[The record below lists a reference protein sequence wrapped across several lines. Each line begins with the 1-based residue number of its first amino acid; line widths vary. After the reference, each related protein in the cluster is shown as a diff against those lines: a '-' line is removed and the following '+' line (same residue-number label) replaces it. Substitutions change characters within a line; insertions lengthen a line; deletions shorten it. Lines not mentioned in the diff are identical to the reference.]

1 MTYARHGS
9 TPTPSCEAP
18 EGARHPGGTAAHATS
33 DELPPSTSRPPT
45 TSSDPLVRLESRPAR
60 GAAVLAALCFVALLP
75 TLLSPFFGDDYFHIE
90 HAADLRDALTKGW
103 VLPIDKVGA
112 WWTEPGLS
120 VEYFRP
126 LVVLSF
132 AADRALYGRFAGGYH
147 LTNLLL
153 HVATTLLLWRIARHV
168 LGRGFA
174 AWAAAALFAIHPA
187 HTVAIGW
194 ISGRTDVLATVF
206 YAAAFLLYLQWRAR
220 AGSPL
225 RLALACVGFAL
236 ALLAKEMAIT
246 LPAVVL
252 AHALLTSRAGADEA
266 TGAERGA
273 ESLPRRLF
281 APLVLGVV
289 ALAYLA
295 VRVKVLGGL
304 HAPPVPFAYHL
315 GDAGLVLH
323 LLTAPLLYLADL
335 VIFVPPDP
343 MATLP
348 FWTSHLLLLAAFLAI
363 VLFIFAGTMKKAPT
377 RALALWGLAWMG
389 ITVLPVLMLTMGEH
403 FLYLP
408 SLGYCVLVASQLPAS
423 PDAIDRKQ
431 RRSLAVVGAL
441 VALVCF
447 GRTAMFTWFSRDGAA
462 AIEQA
467 GAAIDRAPRAT
478 RVLVADLPASA
489 ALAFPDAVRL
499 AHPDRQLDVE
509 ILSLVPR
516 VMPDADDLSTVA
528 FDAPD
533 RLTLRRPSGYLGSY
547 LERAL
552 QGPPVA
558 FRPGDTVQRPG
569 YSVTVI
575 EAGAPPG
582 RLRAFEVKLSE
593 PVETLVLTRARG
605 GQSPGA
611 EGNLVPLAPISPQ

>member
-1 MTYARHGS
+1 LSPTLAPTE
-9 TPTPSCEAP
+9 TPPAVR
-18 EGARHPGGTAAHATS
+18 A
-33 DELPPSTSRPPT
+33 
-45 TSSDPLVRLESRPAR
+45 DPLARLESSPAW
-60 GAAVLAALCFVALLP
+60 GAATLAALCLAALFP

-90 HAADLRDALTKGW
+90 HAANLGDALTKGW
-103 VLPIDKVGA
+103 VLPIEKVGA
-112 WWTEPGLS
+112 WWTRPGLS

-126 LVVLSF
+126 LVVLTF

-153 HVATTLLLWRIARHV
+153 HLATTLLLWRIARHV

-220 AGSPL
+220 PGSPL
-225 RLALACVGFAL
+225 RLALACVAFAL

-246 LPAVVL
+246 LPAIVL
-252 AHALLTSRAGADEA
+252 VHALLTRRADGAGGDGVPGA
-266 TGAERGA
+266 TAAEGGP
-273 ESLPRRLF
+273 ESLPRRLIAPF
-281 APLVLGVV
+281 ALGLV

-295 VRVKVLGGL
+295 IRVKVLGGF

-315 GDAGLVLH
+315 GDPGLALH

-348 FWTSHLLLLAAFLAI
+348 FWTSHLPLLAAFLAM
-363 VLFIFAGTMKKAPT
+363 VLFVFAGTMKKAPT
-377 RALALWGLAWMG
+377 RPLALWGLAWMG

-423 PDAIDRKQ
+423 PDAIDGKQ
-431 RRSLAVVGAL
+431 RRSLAVVAGL

-447 GRTAMFTWFSRDGAA
+447 GRTAMFTWFSRDAAA

-467 GAAIDRAPRAT
+467 ATAIDHAPRAT

-499 AHPDRQLDVE
+499 ARPDRPLDVE

-516 VMPDADDLSTVA
+516 VMPDEDDLSTVA

-533 RLTLRRPSGYLGSY
+533 RLVLRRPSGYLTSY

-582 RLRAFEVKLSE
+582 RLHAFDVKLFE
-593 PVETLVLTRARG
+593 PENTLVLARARAGQTSG
-605 GQSPGA
+605 GA
-611 EGNLVPLAPISPQ
+611 TNLLPIAPVSPQ